1 LGLSDNLHSADLGV
15 VLGNK
20 VNPNG
25 KPSIMLQT
33 RLDHAAQLYR
43 DGYFKLVLVSGGQGR
58 EGYDEPR
65 VMRDVLEKEGVPSDA
80 IFEDNGG
87 LTTWRTAEDTSR
99 FLRKHQLQSVLII
112 SQYFHV
118 PRCRLA
124 FARNGIK
131 TVYWSHAPFWSI
143 RDFFSVPREVFGFAE
158 YLIRPDSPIRESD

>member
-1 LGLSDNLHSADLGV
+1 
-15 VLGNK
+15 
-20 VNPNG
+20 
-25 KPSIMLQT
+25 
-33 RLDHAAQLYR
+33 
-43 DGYFKLVLVSGGQGR
+43 
-58 EGYDEPR
+58 
-65 VMRDVLEKEGVPSDA
+65 MRDVLEKEGVPSDA